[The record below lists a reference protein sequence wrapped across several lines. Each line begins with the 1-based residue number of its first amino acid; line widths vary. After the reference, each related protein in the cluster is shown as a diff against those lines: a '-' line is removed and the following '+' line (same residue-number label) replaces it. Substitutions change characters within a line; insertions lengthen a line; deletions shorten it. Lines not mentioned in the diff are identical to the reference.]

1 MEEGNRKAGVTVPQS
16 AMVALGTAA
25 LATLKQAADD
35 PDGYAADWKQRT
47 GGKVVGAFPMNFP
60 AEIVH
65 AAGALPVLIQE
76 NREPDSHG
84 RTLLAEFYC
93 GYTRNIADQA
103 VKGRLSG
110 YDGFFLADHCI
121 QLLGALD
128 VVRDEMPA
136 TPMYF
141 GQWPTS
147 LGDGWTLAAAHTMVS
162 AFVAEMGEFTGRP
175 VTADALAASIA
186 VFNENRGLLRGLF
199 EARRAGDARFTPA
212 ELQVLVKSAMVMDKA
227 EHTALLR
234 QVIAGTPGR
243 PRDDRIR
250 LHLSGHFC
258 HAPKPEL
265 LEAIEDCGAIVVD
278 DDLYHGAR
286 YLSTDVRTDLDPVEA
301 ISDWYLRRDVNLP
314 CPTRVKHG
322 ADWEDK
328 LLAAVAA
335 SGAQGVIVLMA
346 KFCEPHML
354 YYPQLRQRLT
364 EQGIPHLLIETEHEG
379 VPVESVRTRVET
391 MLERIR
397 RTQPVSGV
405 IA

>member
-1 MEEGNRKAGVTVPQS
+1 VPQPP
-16 AMVALGTAA
+16 AVALAA
-25 LATLKQAADD
+25 LSEAADN
-35 PDGYAADWKQRT
+35 PDGYAAAWKQRT

-84 RTLLAEFYC
+84 RNLLAEFYC

-103 VKGRLSG
+103 AKGRLSG
-110 YDGFFLADHCI
+110 YDAFFLADHCI
-121 QLLGALD
+121 QLLGAAD
-128 VVRDEMPA
+128 VIRDEIPG

-147 LGDGWTLAAAHTMVS
+147 LGDGWTLAAARTMVS
-162 AFVAEMGEFTGRP
+162 AFIEEMGAFTGTP
-175 VTADALAASIA
+175 VSPAALGASIA
-186 VFNENRGLLRGLF
+186 VFNENRRMLRGLF
-199 EARRAGDARFTPA
+199 EARRAGDARFTPT
-212 ELQVLVKSAMVMDKA
+212 ELQVLVKSSMVMDKA

-234 QVIAGTPGR
+234 QVIAGTGAA
-243 PRDDRIR
+243 PRDNRIR
-250 LHLSGHFC
+250 VHLSGHFC

-278 DDLYHGAR
+278 DDLYHGNR
-286 YLSTDVRTDLDPVEA
+286 YLSTDVRADLEPAEA
-301 ISDWYLRRDVNLP
+301 ITDWYLQRDVNLP
-314 CPTRVKHG
+314 CPTRVGHG
-322 ADWEDK
+322 ADWEDR
-328 LLAAVAA
+328 LLQAVAA
-335 SGAQGVIVLMA
+335 SGAQAVIVLMA

-379 VPVESVRTRVET
+379 VPVENVRTRVET
-391 MLERIR
+391 MLERLR
-397 RTQPVSGV
+397 RGQPVRQPIQEV